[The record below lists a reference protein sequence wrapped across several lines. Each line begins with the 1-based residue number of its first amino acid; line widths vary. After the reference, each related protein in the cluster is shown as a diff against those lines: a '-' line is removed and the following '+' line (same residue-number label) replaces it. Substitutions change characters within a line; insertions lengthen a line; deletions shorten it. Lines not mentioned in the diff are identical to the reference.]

1 VIFFWGFIF
10 LYLAILIIGINHFRE
25 SEGLISTFSIFG
37 ITGFFYYLAVPIECV
52 ITGND
57 FIALGDNVVNP
68 LLDTTKIAISFM
80 SVLALCG
87 FYFGLKISKFSYI
100 VKSNYLLYR
109 RGVAPNG
116 ILFLILISFVILISL
131 FRDKIV
137 LSGTYEG
144 NVDTSYNN
152 PLYTLLVDWI
162 VLGCSIICGAIIIKK
177 KRVNYL
183 SFLFSIPGLYWGV
196 YASTKDQLLIAVLGL
211 LTYFTVA
218 NPIKNF
224 FLLIIGFIFLILLA
238 PLGLLWF
245 SLYRSGVIINMEALY
260 AVLEKG
266 VIRNTDPAGPIAVFN
281 DLFNSGVDMKFGST
295 YLDTFYLL
303 VPKFVWANRPLDVA
317 EKYAQETLKYWLPGQ
332 GLGYSLLIEGY
343 INFSY
348 FGVFIQYFTTGL
360 LWGITWNLVKK
371 IVLNISVYIWLSL
384 YSIFGFFLIIIIHRS
399 PFSGTP
405 KQMFLT
411 LPIILFVLF
420 LFNKKKINEE

>member
-1 VIFFWGFIF
+1 
-10 LYLAILIIGINHFRE
+10 
-25 SEGLISTFSIFG
+25 
-37 ITGFFYYLAVPIECV
+37 
-52 ITGND
+52 
-57 FIALGDNVVNP
+57 
-68 LLDTTKIAISFM
+68 
-80 SVLALCG
+80 
-87 FYFGLKISKFSYI
+87 
-100 VKSNYLLYR
+100 
-109 RGVAPNG
+109 
-116 ILFLILISFVILISL
+116 
-131 FRDKIV
+131 
-137 LSGTYEG
+137 
-144 NVDTSYNN
+144 
-152 PLYTLLVDWI
+152 LVDWI